1 METRRFPT
9 GREVNRITC
18 PVRRYSIRRAIRYT
32 MYTCVCMRACIV
44 VESRVACRKKI
55 YVRTQYHKLAIII
68 NVLSS
73 YITDVRF
80 EKRDGQDGAPLTVLY
95 AGTCLHVHYA
105 YVIKRTRYGRLSD
118 SAKKSTLYDGKPT
131 QRTKKRLFLRKYISY
146 DSCARFGFDLRLY
159 TRFGLL

>member
-1 METRRFPT
+1 MTLRMETRRFPT

-32 MYTCVCMRACIV
+32 VYRVCVYACVRA
-44 VESRVACRKKI
+44 SSSKAAWRAGKKI

-95 AGTCLHVHYA
+95 AGTCLYVHYA

-131 QRTKKRLFLRKYISY
+131 QQT
-146 DSCARFGFDLRLY
+146 
-159 TRFGLL
+159 